1 MSSLYYLHR
10 NSLFAHITPFYS
22 LPIAVQ
28 KKRFPWISR
37 LNGNVVRIMNIIEVE
52 IEVEKPVENVDD
64 DEGGRKSPARHNVYE
79 TDTISGLQV
88 GRQSALQYR
97 TQYKL
102 WVSSLGEINTVMC
115 YSFASYHMVTVSCKC
130 RSLMP
135 SIIYIR

>member
-1 MSSLYYLHR
+1 
-10 NSLFAHITPFYS
+10 
-22 LPIAVQ
+22 
-28 KKRFPWISR
+28 
-37 LNGNVVRIMNIIEVE
+37 MNIIEVE

-115 YSFASYHMVTVSCKC
+115 YSIASYHMVTVSCKC

-135 SIIYIR
+135 SYIYKINLTFFLRNGSYTFKGTMVSPTEHRV